1 MLERWGLRRLR
12 PSRWSGA
19 CIGAWSMRA
28 PARGGG
34 GVARVLAQCITEGWH
49 GFQKLRIGKGLV
61 AHVAIVTQ
69 SRTQSAP
76 GYLPRSMPACCTI
89 SVRYPCDIRI
99 SVRYPCDIRT
109 ISTRTDIAISAHVRA
124 HIHRTSTAHP
134 PHIHPHIHRTST
146 RSSNAHPDSRMC
158 GTPPSE
164 PSMEPRSLRKLA
176 TAQASALPHA
186 HAATRLTGGR
196 SGACSS
202 RCVVQP
208 NNRLLPV
215 PAVCRLATFDCAHAK
230 ARWRL
235 PRPQWSRDS
244 RQVGEMVR
252 LHRVMNA
259 SAQRRAS
266 LDHRRHSASICH
278 RDTLA
283 PVRQ

>member
-49 GFQKLRIGKGLV
+49 GFQKLRIGKGVV

-134 PHIHPHIHRTST
+134 PHIHRTST
-146 RSSNAHPDSRMC
+146 RTSTAHPPAHPTHIRIPGCAEHLPLQLSAC
-158 GTPPSE
+158 TP
-164 PSMEPRSLRKLA
+164 R
-176 TAQASALPHA
+176 
-186 HAATRLTGGR
+186 
-196 SGACSS
+196 
-202 RCVVQP
+202 
-208 NNRLLPV
+208 
-215 PAVCRLATFDCAHAK
+215 
-230 ARWRL
+230 
-235 PRPQWSRDS
+235 
-244 RQVGEMVR
+244 
-252 LHRVMNA
+252 
-259 SAQRRAS
+259 
-266 LDHRRHSASICH
+266 
-278 RDTLA
+278 
-283 PVRQ
+283 

>member
-1 MLERWGLRRLR
+1 MMLERWGLRRLR

-49 GFQKLRIGKGLV
+49 GFQKLRIGKGVV

-146 RSSNAHPDSRMC
+146 RTSNAHPDSRMC
-158 GTPPSE
+158 GTPPS
-164 PSMEPRSLRKLA
+164 SLWSRASKVTACALHKARGGQGTTSLRKLPR
-176 TAQASALPHA
+176 AQCAWHCTLSTSSTLEHALQGHNAAPNRNARAQSASA
-186 HAATRLTGGR
+186 G
-196 SGACSS
+196 
-202 RCVVQP
+202 
-208 NNRLLPV
+208 
-215 PAVCRLATFDCAHAK
+215 
-230 ARWRL
+230 
-235 PRPQWSRDS
+235 PQYKTYEH
-244 RQVGEMVR
+244 Q
-252 LHRVMNA
+252 H
-259 SAQRRAS
+259 
-266 LDHRRHSASICH
+266 
-278 RDTLA
+278 
-283 PVRQ
+283 P